1 MLELEET
8 LHMTISVKNLPNL
21 DAELQLEEGDSKVD
35 PYYVLKGIDTNEN
48 NYTFLKGDEE
58 YVRQT
63 NTGKWTIPLVF
74 LDRTANI
81 VGTAFKENSEES
93 TSTAEKK
100 LESLIIEIWNKNFM
114 SKDTLVGSAEIA
126 SICRHLTSAGDR
138 LQHRKQNK
146 AMICAEIS
154 SQEQKFYG
162 TDPDKYMG
170 ELFVNFEYGDPEMTE
185 AEPLDKKLRA
195 SIFDSNSVNSK

>member
-8 LHMTISVKNLPNL
+8 LHMTVSVKNLPNL
-21 DAELQLEEGDSKVD
+21 DAELQLEVGDSKVD
-35 PYYVLKGIDTNEN
+35 PYYVLKGTDTDENE
-48 NYTFLKGDEE
+48 YTFLKGDEE

-63 NTGKWTIPLVF
+63 NTAKWTIPLVF
-74 LDRTANI
+74 LDLAANI
-81 VGTAFKENSEES
+81 VQKASNENPEES
-93 TSTAEKK
+93 SSNAEKK
-100 LESLIIEIWNKNFM
+100 LESLTIEIWNKNFM

-126 SICRHLTSAGDR
+126 SICRHLASAGDR

-154 SQEQKFYG
+154 NQEQTFYG
-162 TDPDKYMG
+162 TDPEKYMG

-185 AEPLDKKLRA
+185 AEPLDKQLRA